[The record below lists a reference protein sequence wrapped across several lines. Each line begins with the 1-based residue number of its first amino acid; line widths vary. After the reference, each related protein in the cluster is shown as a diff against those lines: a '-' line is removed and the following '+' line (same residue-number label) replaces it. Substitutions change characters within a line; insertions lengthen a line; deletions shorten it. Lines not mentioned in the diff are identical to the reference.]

1 MSWLASWL
9 FNPLMM
15 WIGAAAVLSPILIHL
30 LNKRRFR
37 IVEWAAMDFLL
48 DADKKNRR
56 RVRLENLI
64 LLLLRCL
71 AMFLLGLLLA
81 RPFLP
86 SQLAGILGQSRDVQ
100 RVILLDDSLSQ
111 QAVVGNQTAFD
122 AGKDRLKQLLQA
134 ISSDGANDW
143 LTLYLTSQPANP
155 VIANE
160 PVTRET
166 VGGLLGRIDEFKCS
180 ELVARYPES
189 LNSVLEFVRDNRNS
203 ANRIVCVFTD
213 LRRIDWQPATVDEA
227 TGAPNKLLAGINELV
242 PDTFL
247 VDVGSP
253 ADSNL
258 AITGVTVDDL
268 LVAET
273 VVRFTVSVANHSN
286 RNAENVELS
295 FRVEEGQPQK
305 EIIASIPP
313 GETRTAGFRHMFQH
327 AREDFADLDTQKQ
340 LLDNL
345 INSRITVTISSTGE
359 LLDGLQADSEAFYAA
374 RTLKQLPVLVVD
386 GDPSSEEE
394 RSESWY
400 LRGIGLPGTGLIVDT
415 ATAGE
420 LESIA
425 VSKYSVIY
433 LLNVDEISED
443 RAAVLRN
450 WVNDGGGLVFMPGDQ
465 VRAGQFNQTFYRDG
479 DGLSPVGLTESVGD
493 PARLNW
499 VNLDLRD
506 RQHPAFRVALDEEV
520 GMDQVEVFSWWKL
533 ILPEGEKASSIGVPL
548 NLTDPDKSPAMAEKV
563 LGKGRVVTFAFPG
576 DGDWSMWAA
585 HPTFVCVMWDL
596 VNLLSARPVDSSSL
610 QVGSP
615 LVRQVDLTIHDRDV
629 ALVDATGE
637 RTQARAQSLDDSD
650 KAEENVL
657 YQVEFP
663 PVLRRGFWQMELK
676 RNDGAVDSILYS
688 FNVDSREGDLRRVDL
703 DSLPAEYFGKTTRVI
718 AGDALLL
725 QGDSGSSNEIWPQ
738 VLVLI
743 AGVLALEQFLGWL
756 FGKRRG

>member
-1 MSWLASWL
+1 MSWFASWL
-9 FNPLMM
+9 FNPAMM

-37 IVEWAAMDFLL
+37 IVDWAAMDFLL

-56 RVRLENLI
+56 RVRLENFL

-100 RVILLDDSLSQ
+100 RIVLLDDSLSQ
-111 QAVVGNQTAFD
+111 QAPVGNQTAFD
-122 AGKDRLKQLLQA
+122 VARDRLKQLLQA
-134 ISSDGANDW
+134 VSSDGANDW
-143 LTLYLTSQPANP
+143 LTVYLTSQPESP

-166 VGGLLGRIDEFKCS
+166 VGSLLGRIDEFQCS
-180 ELVARYPES
+180 ELVAQYPEA
-189 LNSVLEFVRDNRNS
+189 LNSLLEFVRDNRSS
-203 ANRIVCVFTD
+203 ANRVVCILTD
-213 LRRIDWQPATVDEA
+213 LRRIDWQPAAVDEA
-227 TGAPNKLLAGINELV
+227 VGAPNKLLAGINEQV

-258 AITGVTVDDL
+258 SISGITVDDL

-273 VVRFTVSVANHSN
+273 VVRFTVSVANHGN
-286 RNAENVELS
+286 RAAENVELS
-295 FRVEEGQPQK
+295 FRVDEGQPQT
-305 EIIASIPP
+305 ELIASIPP

-327 AREDFADLDTQKQ
+327 DREEFSGLDTQKQ
-340 LLDNL
+340 LLENL
-345 INSRITVTISSTGE
+345 INSKISVTVSSTGGI
-359 LLDGLQADSEAFYAA
+359 LDGLQADSESFYAA

-400 LRGIGLPGTGLIVDT
+400 MRGIGLPGTGLIVDT
-415 ATAGE
+415 VTAGE

-443 RAAVLRN
+443 RVAVLTN

-465 VRAGQFNQTFYRDG
+465 VRAAQFNQTFYRNG
-479 DGLSPVGLTESVGD
+479 EGLSPTGLSETLGD

-506 RQHPAFRVALDEEV
+506 LQHPAFRVALDEEV
-520 GMDQVEVFSWWKL
+520 GMDQVEVFSWWKM
-533 ILPEGEKASSIGVPL
+533 ILPEGEKASAIGLPL
-548 NLTDPDKSPAMAEKV
+548 YLTDPDKSPAMAERA
-563 LGKGRVVTFAFPG
+563 LGNGRVVTFAFPG

-596 VNLLSARPVDSSSL
+596 VNLLSARPADASSL
-610 QVGSP
+610 KVGSP
-615 LVRQVDLTIHDRDV
+615 LTRQVDLTIHDRDV
-629 ALVDATGE
+629 SLVDATGE
-637 RTQARAQSLDDSD
+637 RTQARAQSMDDSPD
-650 KAEENVL
+650 AEENVL
-657 YQVEFP
+657 YQVQFP
-663 PVLRRGFWQMELK
+663 PVRHRGFWNMELK
-676 RNDGAVDSILYS
+676 RNDGVIDSVLYS
-688 FNVDSREGDLRRVDL
+688 FNVDPREGDLRRVDP
-703 DSLPAEYFGKTTRVI
+703 DSLPAEFFGKTTRVI
-718 AGDALLL
+718 DGDALLL

-738 VLVLI
+738 LLVLI